1 MNLVDL
7 REKLKTTDSR
17 YDTLTKMYNE
27 KPGALMIA
35 HRKLDEAVFA
45 AYGWPSDLSNDEIL
59 ARLLTLNLERARPG

>member
-7 REKLKTTDSR
+7 REKLRTTDSR

-27 KPGALMIA
+27 KPEALMIA

-45 AYGWPSDLSNDEIL
+45 AHGWPPNLSDDEIL
-59 ARLLTLNLERARPG
+59 SRLLALNLERASQG